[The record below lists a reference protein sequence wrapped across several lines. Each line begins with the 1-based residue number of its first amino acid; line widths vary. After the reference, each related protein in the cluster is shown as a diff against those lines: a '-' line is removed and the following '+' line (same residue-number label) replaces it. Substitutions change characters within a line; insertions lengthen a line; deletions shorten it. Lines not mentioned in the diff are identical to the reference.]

1 MDYVRILVNWVV
13 CGHWCQLLNEY
24 FQQIKSVDLNEL
36 RCVDIS
42 ELCYLWSLVGFSVE
56 TENIVALFQFSF
68 ACFFDADG
76 GGSRSHLPEQGFF
89 LLPKIGRN

>member
-24 FQQIKSVDLNEL
+24 FQQTKSVDLSEL

-42 ELCYLWSLVGFSVE
+42 ELCYLWSLVGFSLLNEVL
-56 TENIVALFQFSF
+56 NSLFGEG
-68 ACFFDADG
+68 AA
-76 GGSRSHLPEQGFF
+76 
-89 LLPKIGRN
+89 

>member
-24 FQQIKSVDLNEL
+24 FQETKSVDLSEL

-42 ELCYLWSLVGFSVE
+42 ELCYLWSLVGFSDFLCKSSQKLEFFKVQS
-56 TENIVALFQFSF
+56 QFLKPN
-68 ACFFDADG
+68 C
-76 GGSRSHLPEQGFF
+76 
-89 LLPKIGRN
+89 K

>member
-24 FQQIKSVDLNEL
+24 FQQTKSVDLSEL

-42 ELCYLWSLVGFSVE
+42 ELCYLWSLVGFSPE
-56 TENIVALFQFSF
+56 CLFYQGHDRNYVF
-68 ACFFDADG
+68 
-76 GGSRSHLPEQGFF
+76 EQVT
-89 LLPKIGRN
+89 L

>member
-24 FQQIKSVDLNEL
+24 FQQTKSVDLSEL

-42 ELCYLWSLVGFSVE
+42 ELCYLWSLVGFP
-56 TENIVALFQFSF
+56 
-68 ACFFDADG
+68 
-76 GGSRSHLPEQGFF
+76 HL
-89 LLPKIGRN
+89 GRILGIHYLMLSMNMLS

>member
-24 FQQIKSVDLNEL
+24 FQETKSVDLSEL

-42 ELCYLWSLVGFSVE
+42 ELCYLWSLVGFSVFSQLS
-56 TENIVALFQFSF
+56 LF
-68 ACFFDADG
+68 C
-76 GGSRSHLPEQGFF
+76 HLS
-89 LLPKIGRN
+89 LAS

>member
-24 FQQIKSVDLNEL
+24 FQQTKSVDLSEL

-42 ELCYLWSLVGFSVE
+42 ELCYLWSLVGFSLILYYVQYR
-56 TENIVALFQFSF
+56 AQ
-68 ACFFDADG
+68 C
-76 GGSRSHLPEQGFF
+76 R
-89 LLPKIGRN
+89 R

>member
-24 FQQIKSVDLNEL
+24 FQQTKSVDLSEL

-42 ELCYLWSLVGFSVE
+42 ELCYLWSLVGFSE
-56 TENIVALFQFSF
+56 KTISKLGATRR
-68 ACFFDADG
+68 FD
-76 GGSRSHLPEQGFF
+76 LNCKF
-89 LLPKIGRN
+89 

>member
-24 FQQIKSVDLNEL
+24 FQQTKSVDLSEL

-42 ELCYLWSLVGFSVE
+42 ELCYLWSLVGFSIYICITYSYV
-56 TENIVALFQFSF
+56 
-68 ACFFDADG
+68 
-76 GGSRSHLPEQGFF
+76 HMKP
-89 LLPKIGRN
+89 LLSMFMKGNEVYMTGQNLT

>member
-24 FQQIKSVDLNEL
+24 FQQTKSVDLSEL

-42 ELCYLWSLVGFSVE
+42 ELCYLWSLVGFSKMDR
-56 TENIVALFQFSF
+56 TRISMIHGIIFT
-68 ACFFDADG
+68 
-76 GGSRSHLPEQGFF
+76 QGDDF
-89 LLPKIGRN
+89 L